1 MRTWWLVNR
10 DSSEVDH
17 WYLDTDC
24 AVYAIFFI
32 GSILRTP
39 CLIGDMDSFTS
50 SGTAY
55 ERELPN
61 EYAKSVSNNRR
72 RP

>member
-24 AVYAIFFI
+24 AVYAIFFN
-32 GSILRTP
+32 GSIL
-39 CLIGDMDSFTS
+39 
-50 SGTAY
+50 
-55 ERELPN
+55 
-61 EYAKSVSNNRR
+61 
-72 RP
+72 